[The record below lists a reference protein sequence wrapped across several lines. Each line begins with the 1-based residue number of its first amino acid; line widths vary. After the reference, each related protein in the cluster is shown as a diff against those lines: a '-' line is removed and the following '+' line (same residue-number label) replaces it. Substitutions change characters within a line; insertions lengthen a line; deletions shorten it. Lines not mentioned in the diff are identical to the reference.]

1 MADILLAEDE
11 TLVRQGLR
19 VMIESDPGLRVTGEA
34 ADGLEAV
41 RLCERRAFDLA
52 ILDIRMPG
60 MDGIEAARRILAR
73 WPAQKVLF
81 LTTFNDEA
89 YALEALKMG
98 VSGYLLKNAD
108 AEQLIRS
115 IHACLAGG
123 LEIEGQVAAKVLPK
137 LLRRGGR
144 AATLGAPTAQGEP
157 TVTDEAADL
166 TGREVS
172 VLRLVGAGR
181 NNREIAHELGLS
193 QGTVKNVVSQVLEKL
208 NLRDRTQLAIYAIQ
222 HDLT

>member
-19 VMIESDPGLRVTGEA
+19 VMIESDPGLKVTGEA

-123 LEIEGQVAAKVLPK
+123 LEIEGQVAAKVMPT
-137 LLRRGGR
+137 LLRRSGGPGGS
-144 AATLGAPTAQGEP
+144 AAQDEP
-157 TVTDEAADL
+157 AVTDEPAAL

-181 NNREIAHELGLS
+181 NNREIAEELGLS

-208 NLRDRTQLAIYAIQ
+208 SLRDRTQLAIYAIQ
-222 HDLT
+222 RDMV